1 MVMSAAQIDAIY
13 RLRHEQKWSIRRIAR
28 ELHVARKSVKKYL
41 RSPAAAPKM
50 RKLRKTKLDLFKPTI
65 REFLEVDPKAS
76 AVVIADRLRPM
87 GYTGQLSILREYL
100 KKLRQVL
107 HPPRAYIR
115 TESSPGDQFQIDW
128 GHFGSLDYEGDK
140 RKLYGF
146 CCIECHSRRL
156 YLEFTHS
163 QSFETFVR
171 CHIHAFR
178 FMGGVPRECLYDNL
192 ASAVAERDGRIVR
205 FNPRFLAFA
214 HEYNFYPRACNKRA
228 GWEKGKVE
236 RGGIRYVRQNF
247 WPLRTFTDLADVNR
261 QGREWRDNTANKR
274 PHSETGE
281 LPDVRFRPEALR
293 PLPALDPDYR
303 DTIVARVHKDI
314 RLRFDGNRYCV
325 SPRYVGWQLTIKA
338 DSSSVTIYDQDH
350 EIVRYA
356 RSWRRRQTFGADRFE
371 KELIEQRPAAE
382 RSKGQQRLIAWV
394 GPIAESYLRRVADT
408 DRSLARTIREL
419 LALVRQY
426 GPDAVTAALKKAEA
440 AGAFGADYIANILL
454 QERSPRE
461 QQPPL
466 QLKDPSLNELVTDPL
481 SLLEYDSLILS
492 QRSES

>member
-1 MVMSAAQIDAIY
+1 MVMSPSQIDAIY
-13 RLRHEQKWSIRRIAR
+13 RLRHEQKWSIRKIAR

-41 RSPAAAPKM
+41 RSPAAAPKV
-50 RKLRKTKLDLFKPTI
+50 RKPRKTKLDPFKPTI
-65 REFLEVDPKAS
+65 REFLELDSKAS
-76 AVVIADRLRPM
+76 AVVIADRLRPL
-87 GYTGQLSILREYL
+87 GYTGQVSILREYV
-100 KKLRQVL
+100 KTLRQVL
-107 HPPRAYIR
+107 HPPRAYVR
-115 TESSPGDQFQIDW
+115 VESSPGDRFEIDW
-128 GHFGSLDYEGDK
+128 GHFGSLDYEGEK
-140 RKLYGF
+140 RKLYAF

-163 QSFETFVR
+163 QCFETFIR
-171 CHIHAFR
+171 CHIHAFH
-178 FMGGVPRECLYDNL
+178 FMTGVPRECLYDNL

-214 HEYNFYPRACNKRA
+214 QEYHFYPRACNKGA

-247 WPLRTFTDLADVNR
+247 WPLRTFTALADVNR
-261 QGREWRDNTANKR
+261 QAREWRDDTANKR

-281 LPDVRFRPEALR
+281 RPDDRFRPEALR
-293 PLPALDPDYR
+293 PLPSLDPDYR
-303 DTIVARVHKDI
+303 DTVLARVHKDI

-325 SPRYVGWQLTIKA
+325 SPRFVGRKLTVKA

-356 RSWRRRQTFGADRFE
+356 RSWRRRQTFGAERFE
-371 KELIEQRPAAE
+371 KELIEQRPGAE
-382 RSKGQQRLIAWV
+382 RSKAQQRLIALV
-394 GPIAESYLRRVADT
+394 GPVVEAYLRGLAET
-408 DRSLARTIREL
+408 DRSLTRQIREL

-426 GPDAVTAALKKAEA
+426 GPDAVASALTKAQT

-454 QERSPRE
+454 QERSPRA

-492 QRSES
+492 QRSKS